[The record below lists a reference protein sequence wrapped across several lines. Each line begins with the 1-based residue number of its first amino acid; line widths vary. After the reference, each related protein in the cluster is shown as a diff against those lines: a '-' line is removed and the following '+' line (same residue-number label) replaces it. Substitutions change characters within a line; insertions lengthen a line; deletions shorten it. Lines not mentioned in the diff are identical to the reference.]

1 MIFYHP
7 TLVKYNAC
15 FTYKLHKVSQISP
28 SCVTSLTNVPLLL
41 KIETCL
47 LGVKMELLSGKNLMR
62 FDGSS
67 VSSADALAN
76 KKLVAFYFSAHW
88 CPPCKA
94 FTPVLKKFYEVIQ
107 WCICSGIKL
116 VFYYPSSLQNCSY
129 FGAACLRWLEASF
142 RGRF

>member
-1 MIFYHP
+1 M
-7 TLVKYNAC
+7 
-15 FTYKLHKVSQISP
+15 
-28 SCVTSLTNVPLLL
+28 PLLL

-107 WCICSGIKL
+107 
-116 VFYYPSSLQNCSY
+116 
-129 FGAACLRWLEASF
+129 
-142 RGRF
+142 

>member
-1 MIFYHP
+1 M
-7 TLVKYNAC
+7 
-15 FTYKLHKVSQISP
+15 
-28 SCVTSLTNVPLLL
+28 PLLL
-41 KIETCL
+41 KTETCL

-107 WCICSGIKL
+107 
-116 VFYYPSSLQNCSY
+116 
-129 FGAACLRWLEASF
+129 
-142 RGRF
+142 